1 MVKGEKALKYLAQYV
16 FRIAISNGRIITM
29 EKGKVTFKHKDS
41 KTKLWKFT
49 TLNAEEFIRR
59 FLQHVLPS
67 GFVKVRY
74 YGLFAVKNRTLLE
87 KTNEMLGCKEK
98 RKKID
103 TKSKKTKVFKCPVC
117 KKEMVI
123 VLSIPRPA
131 RNWNKAPPRTKISSG
146 SPFINQCA

>member
-1 MVKGEKALKYLAQYV
+1 
-16 FRIAISNGRIITM
+16 M
-29 EKGKVTFKHKDS
+29 EKGKVTFKYKDS
-41 KTKLWKFT
+41 KTKLWKFI

-87 KTNEMLGCKEK
+87 KTKVMLGCRKKEK
-98 RKKID
+98 RTNSQTKK
-103 TKSKKTKVFKCPVC
+103 SKVFKCPVC

-123 VLSIPRPA
+123 VLSMPRPA
-131 RNWNKAPPRTKISSG
+131 CNWNKAPPITKISSDN
-146 SPFINQCA
+146 PFINQCA

>member
-29 EKGKVTFKHKDS
+29 EKGKVTFKYKDS

-87 KTNEMLGCKEK
+87 KTKVMLGCRKKEK
-98 RKKID
+98 RTNSQTKK
-103 TKSKKTKVFKCPVC
+103 SKVFKCPVC

-146 SPFINQCA
+146 SPFINQYA